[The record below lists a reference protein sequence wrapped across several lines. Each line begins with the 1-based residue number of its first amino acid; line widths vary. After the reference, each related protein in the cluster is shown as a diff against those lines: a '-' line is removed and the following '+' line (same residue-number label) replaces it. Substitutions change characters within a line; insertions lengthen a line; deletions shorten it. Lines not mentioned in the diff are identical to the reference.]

1 MNKFDLCL
9 AWNWEYD
16 ADFIKVM
23 LETCRSRQLS
33 LLQVLPENLNDTLTA
48 LTNQQIVFSSFLD
61 RASEADVRFRPLVSW
76 AYEHNRYCLNRH
88 EHAARSCDKATM
100 HYTLINAGIYTPYT
114 IILPSYEEQPVLTSL
129 DLDPLGKKFI
139 IKPAHG
145 GGGEGVITEA
155 ISLAQVLA
163 ARREHAQD
171 RYLLQALIVPKAID
185 SRLAWFRVLYCGG
198 GIYPC
203 WWNTRTKIYIPLIPA
218 EEEQYNLGSLKE
230 ITTSIAQ
237 LSGLDLFST
246 EIALTAEGHY
256 VVVDY
261 VNDQPDLRLQSRA
274 IDGVPDRIV
283 QDIAARITELVSS
296 HFPPAGQN

>member
-23 LETCRSRQLS
+23 VANCRSRQLS
-33 LLQVLPENLNDTLTA
+33 LLQVIPENLHEMLAA
-48 LTNQQIVFSSFLD
+48 LQNQQLVFKSFLD
-61 RASEADVRFRPLVSW
+61 RASEADVQFRPLVHW
-76 AYEHNRYCLNRH
+76 ACAHNSFCLNHH

-114 IILPSYEEQPVLTSL
+114 IILPSFEEQPVVSTI
-129 DLDPLGKKFI
+129 DLNLLGKKFI

-155 ISLAQVLA
+155 TTLAQVLA
-163 ARREHAQD
+163 ARQEHAHD
-171 RYLLQALIVPKAID
+171 RYLLQAPIVPRVIN
-185 SRLAWFRVLYCGG
+185 SRPAWFRVLYCGG

-203 WWNTRTKIYIPLIPA
+203 WWNTSTKIYIPLTA
-218 EEEQYNLGSLKE
+218 DEEEQYNLGPLKN
-230 ITTSIAQ
+230 ITNSIAQ
-237 LSGLDLFST
+237 LSMLDLFST
-246 EIALTAEGHY
+246 EIALTAEDIF

-261 VNDQPDLRLQSRA
+261 VNDQPDLRLQSKA

-283 QDIAARITELVSS
+283 HDIAARIIELVLN
-296 HFPPAGQN
+296 HFSAAGQN

>member
-1 MNKFDLCL
+1 MP
-9 AWNWEYD
+9 
-16 ADFIKVM
+16 
-23 LETCRSRQLS
+23 R
-33 LLQVLPENLNDTLTA
+33 TA
-48 LTNQQIVFSSFLD
+48 
-61 RASEADVRFRPLVSW
+61 
-76 AYEHNRYCLNRH
+76 
-88 EHAARSCDKATM
+88 
-100 HYTLINAGIYTPYT
+100 
-114 IILPSYEEQPVLTSL
+114 
-129 DLDPLGKKFI
+129 
-139 IKPAHG
+139 
-145 GGGEGVITEA
+145 
-155 ISLAQVLA
+155 
-163 ARREHAQD
+163 
-171 RYLLQALIVPKAID
+171 LLQALIVPKAID

-203 WWNTRTKIYIPLIPA
+203 WWNTRTKIYILLIPA

>member
-23 LETCRSRQLS
+23 VAACRSRQLS
-33 LLQVLPENLNDTLTA
+33 MLQVLPENLNDTILA
-48 LTNQQIVFSSFLD
+48 LNNQQLIFYSFLD
-61 RASEADVRFRPLVSW
+61 RASEADIRFKPLVRW
-76 AYEHNRYCLNRH
+76 ACEHNRHCLNHH

-114 IILPSYEEQPVLTSL
+114 IILPSYEEQPVITSI
-129 DLDPLGKKFI
+129 DLQLLGKKFI

-155 ISLAQVLA
+155 TTLVQVLA
-163 ARREHAQD
+163 ARQEHAHD
-171 RYLLQALIVPKAID
+171 RYLLQALIVPKELD
-185 SRLAWFRVLYCGG
+185 SRRAWFRVLFCGG

-203 WWNTRTKIYIPLIPA
+203 WWNTRTKVYIPVTTA
-218 EEEQYNLGSLKE
+218 EEDQYNLGSLKE
-230 ITTSIAQ
+230 ITTSIAR

-246 EIALTAEGHY
+246 EIAFTPEGHY

-261 VNDQPDLRLQSRA
+261 VNDQPDLRLQSKA

-283 QDIAARITELVSS
+283 QDIATRIIELVVNHS
-296 HFPPAGQN
+296 PAAEPN